1 MKRGLF
7 LTPFG
12 LSCTDHTSSDKKEG
26 SDSRSSY
33 AKVTNYAKAV
43 WKDTFWTCQASTSG
57 YTTGYWSGSTPYYA
71 DKMVFNQSYSV
82 SSGTL
87 TVTGGWGS
95 GASVS
100 YNPSKSEG
108 SWKSEPITSTFNE
121 TVSKPNMVFS
131 SGTALYSV
139 TFSDTVDI
147 YIPGNTY
154 RPSASVY
161 LN

>member
-1 MKRGLF
+1 MPKL
-7 LTPFG
+7 LTMQKPFG
-12 LSCTDHTSSDKKEG
+12 K
-26 SDSRSSY
+26 
-33 AKVTNYAKAV
+33 
-43 WKDTFWTCQASTSG
+43 
-57 YTTGYWSGSTPYYA
+57 SGSTPYYA

-95 GASVS
+95 GASLS

-147 YIPGNTY
+147 YIPGNTPTIGKCIFKLTNY
-154 RPSASVY
+154 ES
-161 LN
+161 